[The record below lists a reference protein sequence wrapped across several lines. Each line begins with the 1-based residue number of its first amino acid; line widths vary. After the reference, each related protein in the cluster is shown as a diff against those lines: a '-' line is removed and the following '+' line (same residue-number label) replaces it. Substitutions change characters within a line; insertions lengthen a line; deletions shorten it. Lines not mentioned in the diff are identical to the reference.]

1 MNSSTD
7 IDLIG
12 LIESSASGRMLNKYF
27 EYNNVSICLIDIVN
41 FSKWCRRYNAK
52 DVVKSMILY
61 NKLINKHLEHFDSL
75 TKIELVGDSCLIV
88 GGMDRFNEE
97 SIDTNTEQT
106 RTRTHVWDMVLFCKR
121 LLQANM
127 KVDVFQSELVS
138 LRIGIHIGDVFGTFM
153 ENPFKFQMYGN
164 HINTTSR
171 LESSSFPGV
180 IHVSDKVMSILGEY
194 PTIEDFDYGIT
205 TTKQFKGIGEIDCAY
220 ITIVSR
226 SILVIEELKHRQ
238 HIISQHLT
246 NRDIEFCSDFELGIE
261 MLKSKIYDIVVIGFE
276 HPRKIE
282 FVVKKLRKFRVWETT
297 NHTRIQ
303 NIVVVTTHINN
314 IIPMDALLFNKI
326 LTMNKLHQ
334 IKHVGK
340 KKKGFCL
347 F

>member
-1 MNSSTD
+1 MNSATE

-12 LIESSASGRMLNKYF
+12 LIETSTSDRMLNKYF

-61 NKLINKHLEHFDSL
+61 NTLINKHLEEFDSL

-88 GGMDRFNEE
+88 GGMDRFE
-97 SIDTNTEQT
+97 STEQT
-106 RTRTHVWDMVLFCKR
+106 RTRTHVWDMILFCKR
-121 LLQANM
+121 LLQSNM

-180 IHVSDKVMSILGEY
+180 IHVSDKVMSILRKH
-194 PTIEDFDYGIT
+194 PTMEELDYGIT
-205 TTKQFKGIGEIDCAY
+205 TTKQFKGTGEIDCAY
-220 ITIVSR
+220 LTIVSR
-226 SILVIEELKHRQ
+226 SILVIDDMKCRLC
-238 HIISQHLT
+238 IISQYLLT
-246 NRDIEFCSDFELGIE
+246 TNQDIEFCSDFESGIE
-261 MLKSKIYDIVVIGFE
+261 MLKSKIYDIIVIGLE
-276 HPRKIE
+276 YPYKKME
-282 FVVKKLRKFRVWETT
+282 FVVEKLRIFRVWETT
-297 NHTRIQ
+297 HRSRMQ
-303 NIVVVTTHINN
+303 NIVAVTTYTSN
-314 IIPMDALLFNKI
+314 IIPTDTSLFNKI
-326 LTMNKLHQ
+326 VTMNELQH
-334 IKHVGK
+334 IDHFAK
-340 KKKGFCL
+340 KKKKRFGF